1 MRAMEGGQAILIQEI
16 LLIYN
21 EISPV
26 TIHTK
31 TYLSFPI

>member
-1 MRAMEGGQAILIQEI
+1 MGAMGVGMPILIQEI
-16 LLIYN
+16 VLIYN

-26 TIHTK
+26 TIYTK